1 MPDNHETTNTPNS
14 LRGVGPY
21 GPNGPEAE
29 FRIPNSKKFD
39 PITLEILW
47 RRLVSIVDEADASV
61 ARTAFS
67 SLLRDA
73 HDYTCMFTDS
83 RGQELV
89 QGTFCTPGQAGA
101 MALGV
106 KTLINS
112 IALDNYQPGDVF
124 IVNDPW
130 LLAGHLNDVCVMTP
144 IFYRERPVAFT
155 ACVFHHSD
163 IGGRVASDNRQ
174 VYEEG
179 IFIPPL
185 KLYEA
190 GVLNESVLELI
201 RWNVR
206 TPEEVT
212 GDIRSQVA
220 ANHVC
225 AQKVIEMLEDEGLNT
240 LDDLADEIIDRTEKS
255 MRAAISKIPNGVYPY
270 EGIIEGAGKWDD
282 IAIKVTVA
290 VKDSDI
296 HIDFD
301 GTSSQVDWGG
311 NVVYNF
317 TYAYVFMAVKSAF
330 DPDIP
335 INEGAI
341 RPVKMTAPEGTVVN
355 CKFPAAVAA
364 RMQIGHFMTE
374 MVFKALAAA
383 TPDNIIAESG
393 GTPAQTN
400 IFYGKRYNAAPWL
413 TMIIRGGGLGAGSRM
428 DGHHCA
434 IFPANGANTPVE
446 IFESDTPLIVEER
459 SLVCDSGG
467 PGKMR
472 GGLGRKMTIR
482 VPDDDYAPQG
492 PTSIAVQAGRYKYP
506 PRGLFGAGPG
516 FGARFLVNE
525 QPGDP
530 SGLTLCLPGDV
541 ILFDSAGGGGYGD
554 PLQRDPQ
561 AVAADVV
568 NGYVSIEKAREDYG
582 VVIDPAT
589 LRVDAAETEKLR
601 TERYSKIEDCRLK
614 I

>member
-1 MPDNHETTNTPNS
+1 MQNETGLNDS
-14 LRGVGPY
+14 GKSQ
-21 GPNGPEAE
+21 
-29 FRIPNSKKFD
+29 IPNPKSQFD

-112 IALDNYQPGDVF
+112 IASDAYQPGDVF

-130 LLAGHLNDVCVMTP
+130 LLAGHLNDVCVMSP
-144 IFYRERPVAFT
+144 IFYKERPVAFT

-179 IFIPPL
+179 LYIPPL

-225 AQKVIEMLEDEGLNT
+225 ARKVVEMLADEGLDT
-240 LDDLADEIIDRTEKS
+240 LDDLADEIIERTEKS

-270 EGIIEGAGKWDD
+270 EGVIEGAGKRED
-282 IAIKVTVA
+282 IAIKVKVA

-301 GTSSQVDWGG
+301 GTSPQVDWGG

-400 IFYGKRYNAAPWL
+400 IFYGKRYDSAPWL

-492 PTSIAVQAGRYKYP
+492 PTSIAVQAGRYKYS
-506 PRGLFGAGPG
+506 PRGLFGAGSG
-516 FGARFLVNE
+516 AGARFLINE
-525 QPGDP
+525 EIGDP
-530 SGLTLCLPGDV
+530 SGLTLCQPGDV
-541 ILFDSAGGGGYGD
+541 IEFDSAGGGGYGD
-554 PLQRDPQ
+554 PLLRDPL
-561 AVAADVV
+561 AVEADVV

-582 VVIDPAT
+582 VVIDPTT
-589 LRVDAAETEKLR
+589 LKVNLEETDKVR
-601 TERYSKIEDCRLK
+601 AERYSKIED
-614 I
+614 

>member
-1 MPDNHETTNTPNS
+1 MQTD
-14 LRGVGPY
+14 GQIG
-21 GPNGPEAE
+21 A
-29 FRIPNSKKFD
+29 IPKSKFD

-106 KTLINS
+106 KKLINS
-112 IALDNYQPGDVF
+112 MPLADYRPGDVY

-130 LLAGHLNDVCVMTP
+130 LLAGHLNDVCVMSP
-144 IFYRERPVAFT
+144 IFYQERPVGFT

-185 KLYEA
+185 KLYDA
-190 GVLNESVLELI
+190 GVLNEGVLEMI

-225 AQKVIEMLEDEGLNT
+225 AQKVIEMLADEGLDT
-240 LDDLADEIIDRTEKS
+240 LDDLADEIIELTESS
-255 MRAAISKIPNGVYPY
+255 MRKAIAAIPDGVYPY
-270 EGIIEGAGKWDD
+270 EGVIEGAGQRED
-282 IAIKVTVA
+282 IRIKLTVH

-296 HIDFD
+296 HVDFD
-301 GTSSQVDWGG
+301 GTSDQVDWGG

-341 RPVKMTAPEGTVVN
+341 RPVKMTAPAGSVVN

-374 MVFKALAAA
+374 MVFKALAEA
-383 TPDNIIAESG
+383 TPNNIIAESG

-400 IFYGKRYNAAPWL
+400 IFYGKRSNGKPWL
-413 TMIIRGGGLGAGSRM
+413 TMIIRGGGLGASSRM

-459 SLVCDSGG
+459 SLICDSGG

-472 GGLGRKMTIR
+472 GGLGRKMVIR
-482 VPDDDYAPQG
+482 VPDDEYAPEG
-492 PTSIAVQAGRYKYP
+492 PTSIAVQAGRFKYP
-506 PRGLFGAGPG
+506 PQGMFGAAPG
-516 FGARFLVNE
+516 AIAQFRVSDQSA
-525 QPGDP
+525 DP
-530 SGLTLCLPGDV
+530 SGLTLCRSGDV
-541 ILFDSAGGGGYGD
+541 IEFHSAGGGGFGN

-561 AVAADVV
+561 MVESDVRY
-568 NGYVSIEKAREDYG
+568 GYVSIEQARECYG
-582 VVIDPAT
+582 VVIDPQTLALDSAAT
-589 LRVDAAETEKLR
+589 QKLR
-601 TERYSKIEDCRLK
+601 SDE
-614 I
+614 